1 MSRKVIWIL
10 IGVMTLATTGLIIIQ
25 SYWITNAVEVK
36 EQQFRLTVWR
46 TLGTIS
52 NEIEKQE
59 ALTMV
64 LSELRPSSVI
74 DSVTWSSGF
83 TINFNHQYFSGSQT
97 GQQSTYF
104 YSERHSGRL
113 GQDNPAGLF
122 SNTPSQINFSNVDS
136 IRIFSRNQNLLGPTQ
151 DMGYTISNRA
161 VMVEKIIDEM
171 LSYNKCIEERLN
183 ITLLDSLI
191 NKQMHSAGINLE
203 YEFAV
208 RNQVGNFV
216 LKSKNF
222 EEQPEMFMRRLFPN
236 DAFMFPNH
244 LALYFPQ
251 QKSYILQ
258 SVGFMGLSSS
268 LLTIIILGT
277 FAFTIYIII
286 RQKKLSEIKTDFVNN
301 MTHELKTPIST
312 ISLASQMLRDN
323 SIPAEHKN
331 FDNISNVIYEESK
344 RLGFQVEKV
353 LQMAIFEKG
362 RLKIKKQDIDIHDL
376 ISNVVNNFIIQVKNQ
391 NGEIIQKLD
400 AKDPVLKIDEVH
412 FTNIIFNLLDNA
424 VKYSNGVTQITVGTR
439 STTSNFYL
447 FIEDKGVGIS
457 KENQKRIFEQ
467 FYRVPTGN
475 IHNVKG
481 FGLGLSYVK
490 KIVEEHNGRIGIH
503 SEPKKGTRF
512 EIIIPLKNQDEAAP
526 EDIRQ

>member
-10 IGVMTLATTGLIIIQ
+10 IGVMTLATTGLIIVQ
-25 SYWITNAVEVK
+25 SYWITNAIEVK
-36 EQQFRLTVWR
+36 EQQFRLTAWR

-64 LSELRPSSVI
+64 LSELRPSSVV

-83 TINFNHQYFSGSQT
+83 TINFNHQFQSGTHS
-97 GQQSTYF
+97 GQHSAYF
-104 YSERHSGRL
+104 YSGRFTGRP
-113 GQDNPAGLF
+113 GQVDSRGLF
-122 SNTPSQINFSNVDS
+122 EGSESQINFSNVDS
-136 IRIFSRNQNLLGPTQ
+136 IRIFSRPQNLLGPSHE
-151 DMGYTISNRA
+151 MGHTISNRA
-161 VMVEKIIDEM
+161 VIVEKIIDEM
-171 LSYNKCIEERLN
+171 LSYNKCIEDRLN
-183 ITLLDSLI
+183 VALLDSLI
-191 NKQMHSAGINLE
+191 KKQMHNVGINLD

-208 RNQVGNFV
+208 RNQDGEFV

-222 EEQPEMFMRRLFPN
+222 EERPEMFLRRLFPN

-244 LALYFPQ
+244 IALYFPE

-258 SVGFMGLSSS
+258 SVGFMGLSST
-268 LLTIIILGT
+268 LLTLIILGT

-323 SIPAEHKN
+323 SIPFENKN
-331 FDNISNVIYEESK
+331 FENISNVIHEESK

-362 RLKIKKQDIDIHDL
+362 RLRLKRQEVDVHDL
-376 ISNVVNNFIIQVKNQ
+376 ISNVVNNFIIKVRNQ
-391 NGEIIQKLD
+391 NGEIIQKLN
-400 AKDPVLKIDEVH
+400 ASEPVLKIDEIH

-424 VKYSNGVTQITVGTR
+424 VKYSNGITHITVGTK
-439 STTSNFYL
+439 STNNNFHLY
-447 FIEDKGVGIS
+447 IEDKGVGIS

-490 KIVEEHNGRIGIH
+490 KIVEEHNGRISIQ
-503 SEPKKGTRF
+503 SESKKGTRF
-512 EIIIPLKNQDEAAP
+512 DITIPLKQT
-526 EDIRQ
+526 EDASV

>member
-1 MSRKVIWIL
+1 
-10 IGVMTLATTGLIIIQ
+10 MTLATTGLIIVQ

-74 DSVTWSSGF
+74 DSVTWSTGF
-83 TINFNHQYFSGSQT
+83 TINFNHQYFSGSQSS
-97 GQQSTYF
+97 QHSTYF
-104 YSERHSGRL
+104 YSGRL
-113 GQDNPAGLF
+113 RQDSEAGLF
-122 SNTPSQINFSNVDS
+122 SDTPSHINFNNVDS
-136 IRIFSRNQNLLGPTQ
+136 IRIFSRNHNILSSAQN
-151 DMGYTISNRA
+151 MGYTVSNRA
-161 VMVEKIIDEM
+161 VIVEKIIDEM
-171 LSYNKCIEERLN
+171 LSYNKCIEDRLN
-183 ITLLDSLI
+183 TTLLDSLI
-191 NKQMHSAGINLE
+191 KKQMHSAGVNLD

-208 RNQVGNFV
+208 RNKDGDFV

-236 DAFMFPNH
+236 EAFMFPNH

-323 SIPAEHKN
+323 SIPVEHKN
-331 FDNISNVIYEESK
+331 FDNISNVIFEESK

-376 ISNVVNNFIIQVKNQ
+376 ISNVVNNFIIQVRNQ

-424 VKYSNGVTQITVGTR
+424 VKYSNGVTYITVGTR
-439 STTSNFYL
+439 STANDFYL
-447 FIEDKGVGIS
+447 YIEDKGVGIS

-512 EIIIPLKNQDEAAP
+512 EITIPLKNQDEPAEA
-526 EDIRQ
+526 